1 MSENLHLPG
10 SGWRVT
16 KSVIKDT
23 KSDIDICLAFRHDQH
38 VKTSA
43 FYDNN
48 IKQKPLTKK
57 L

>member
-10 SGWRVT
+10 NGGRLT

-23 KSDIDICLAFRHDQH
+23 KSDIDICLALRHDQH
-38 VKTSA
+38 VNTSA

-48 IKQKPLTKK
+48 IKQTPLTKK
-57 L
+57 